1 MSGERENEFG
11 NKEEIVVETED
22 REGEGFV
29 AENEFGKEGEEIYSV
44 QKDGETIS
52 NKRMKGMS
60 IDRLSA
66 LPDGLLLHILSFL
79 NIDVKK
85 TAVTSVLS
93 KRWQFLW
100 NELPELTFSDY
111 SWDVGKARDLV
122 SWVNRT
128 IILRSGSYLKK
139 FEVSFLYD
147 ECYALDVNVWVRF
160 AVKNNVKELTLR
172 LHSGRYFYTLPQVL
186 YSNSSLTC
194 LCLQRCIVA
203 TQSKIEWP
211 CLTRLSIEDVKLHDD
226 VIQEILLG
234 CPILRRLEL
243 RQCWGFKRL
252 DVNSECL
259 HELLLFDNE
268 DENNI
273 GLLEISAPCLCSL
286 LVSFSP
292 VAKKLQLINVQSLV
306 TVNIHFTE
314 CDNSLEVMN
323 TTLEL
328 LQKVQHAEELIL
340 GGLFV
345 EVLSR
350 SVLRGLRLPQSKH
363 NFLGLETSRDMKS
376 IPGILCLLESS
387 PRIDTLLIE
396 SVDSNYEEPFRA
408 WVPAAKN
415 DLECDLLNLKIVRLF
430 DFADPYHAGEP
441 MLTIARTLL
450 KRATTLEKMKI
461 KALGNL
467 TEFASEFTKMSETV
481 HSYPKSSE
489 KAVVA
494 LRP

>member
-11 NKEEIVVETED
+11 NKEGTVLDNED
-22 REGEGFV
+22 REVEGF
-29 AENEFGKEGEEIYSV
+29 GEESYSV
-44 QKDGETIS
+44 QKDGETMS
-52 NKRMKGMS
+52 NKRTKEMS

-66 LPDGLLLHILSFL
+66 LPDGILLHILSFL
-79 NIDVKK
+79 SFDLKE

-100 NELPELTFSDY
+100 SELPKLNFRDH
-111 SWDVGKARDLV
+111 SWDVGKTRDFV

-139 FEVSFLYD
+139 FEVYFLYD

-160 AVKNNVKELTLR
+160 AVKNNVKELSLK

-186 YSNSSLTC
+186 YSNSSLTW

-203 TQSKIEWP
+203 PQLKIEWL
-211 CLTRLSIEDVKLHDD
+211 CLTRLTIEDVELHDD

-234 CPILRRLEL
+234 CPVLLRLEL
-243 RQCWGFKRL
+243 RYCWGFKRL

-268 DENNI
+268 DKNNI
-273 GLLEISAPCLCSL
+273 GLLEISAPCLRSL
-286 LVSFSP
+286 HVSFSP
-292 VAKKLQLINVQSLV
+292 EAKKLQLINVQSLV
-306 TVNIHFTE
+306 TVNIHFSV

-345 EVLSR
+345 EVLSGL
-350 SVLRGLRLPQSKH
+350 VLHGWRLPQSKR
-363 NFLGLETSRDMKS
+363 NGLALETLRDMKS
-376 IPGILCLLESS
+376 IPGILGLLESS
-387 PRIDTLLIE
+387 PLLKTLLIE
-396 SVDSNYEEPFRA
+396 SVDSYEEPFRA
-408 WVPAAKN
+408 WASAAKN
-415 DLECDLLNLKIVRLF
+415 DLECDLLNLKTVRLF
-430 DFADPYHAGEP
+430 DFADPNHAGEP
-441 MLTIARTLL
+441 MLTIAQTLL

-461 KALGNL
+461 KALGSL
-467 TEFASEFTKMSETV
+467 TEFTSEFTNMSETV
-481 HSYPKSSE
+481 LSYPKSSE

>member
-22 REGEGFV
+22 REGEGF
-29 AENEFGKEGEEIYSV
+29 GEESYSV
-44 QKDGETIS
+44 QKDGETVS
-52 NKRMKGMS
+52 NKRMKEMS

-66 LPDGLLLHILSFL
+66 LPDGILLHILSFL
-79 NIDVKK
+79 DSDVKEA
-85 TAVTSVLS
+85 AVTSVLS

-100 NELPELTFSDY
+100 SELPKLTFSDY
-111 SWDVGKARDLV
+111 IWDVGKTREFV
-122 SWVNRT
+122 SWINRT
-128 IILRSGSYLKK
+128 IMLRSESYLKE
-139 FEVSFLYD
+139 FQVDFLYD
-147 ECYALDVNVWVRF
+147 ECYALDVNAWVRF
-160 AVKNNVKELTLR
+160 ALKNNVKELSLG
-172 LHSGRYFYTLPQVL
+172 LHTRIYFYTPPRVL
-186 YSNSSLTC
+186 YSSSSLTY
-194 LCLQRCIVA
+194 LWLQRCIVA
-203 TQSKIEWP
+203 PQLKIEWP
-211 CLTRLSIEDVKLHDD
+211 CLTRLAFEDVELHDD

-234 CPILRRLEL
+234 CPVLSFLDLRM
-243 RQCWGFKRL
+243 CWGFKRL
-252 DVNSECL
+252 DVKSECL
-259 HELLLFDNE
+259 NELVLFDNE
-268 DENNI
+268 DKYNI
-273 GLLEISAPCLCSL
+273 GLLEISAPYLRSL
-286 LVSFSP
+286 HVSFSP
-292 VAKKLQLINVQSLV
+292 VATKLQLINVQSLV

-363 NFLGLETSRDMKS
+363 NFLGLETSRDMKI
-376 IPGILCLLESS
+376 IPGILGLLESS

-396 SVDSNYEEPFRA
+396 SVHSFQEPVRS

-415 DLECDLLNLKIVRLF
+415 DLECDLLNLKTVRLL
-430 DFADPYHAGEP
+430 DFADPNHAGEP

-450 KRATTLEKMKI
+450 KRATALEKMKI
-461 KALGNL
+461 KALGSL
-467 TEFASEFTKMSETV
+467 TEFTSEFTKMSETV
-481 HSYPKSSE
+481 LSYPRSSE
-489 KAVVA
+489 KAVVG

>member
-1 MSGERENEFG
+1 MASGRYFIDGEGTVLDN
-11 NKEEIVVETED
+11 ED
-22 REGEGFV
+22 REVEGF
-29 AENEFGKEGEEIYSV
+29 GEENYSV
-44 QKDGETIS
+44 QKDGETIMS
-52 NKRMKGMS
+52 NKRMKEMS

-66 LPDGLLLHILSFL
+66 LPDGILLHILSFL
-79 NIDVKK
+79 SFDLKE

-93 KRWQFLW
+93 KRWRFLW
-100 NELPELTFSDY
+100 SELPELNFRDH
-111 SWDVGKARDLV
+111 SWDVGKTRDFV
-122 SWVNRT
+122 SWVHRT

-139 FEVSFLYD
+139 FEVYFLYD

-160 AVKNNVKELTLR
+160 AVKNNVKELSLK
-172 LHSGRYFYTLPQVL
+172 LHSGRYLYTLPQVL
-186 YSNSSLTC
+186 YSSSSLTC
-194 LCLQRCIVA
+194 LWLQRCIVA
-203 TQSKIEWP
+203 PQLKIEWP
-211 CLTRLSIEDVKLHDD
+211 CLTQLVFEDVEFRDD

-234 CPILRRLEL
+234 CPVLCRLEL
-243 RQCWGFKRL
+243 RHCWGFKRL

-259 HELLLFDNE
+259 HELWLFDYE
-268 DENNI
+268 DKNNI
-273 GLLEISAPCLCSL
+273 DLLEISAPCLRSL
-286 LVSFSP
+286 HVSFSP

-340 GGLFV
+340 RGLFV

-350 SVLRGLRLPQSKH
+350 SVLNGWRLPQSKR
-363 NFLGLETSRDMKS
+363 NFLALETSRDMKS
-376 IPGILCLLESS
+376 ILGILGLLESS
-387 PRIDTLLIE
+387 PHLDTLLIE
-396 SVDSNYEEPFRA
+396 SIDSYEEPFRA

-415 DLECDLLNLKIVRLF
+415 DLECDLLNLKTVRLL
-430 DFADPYHAGEP
+430 DFADPNHAGEP

-481 HSYPKSSE
+481 LSYPRSSE
-489 KAVVA
+489 KAVVG